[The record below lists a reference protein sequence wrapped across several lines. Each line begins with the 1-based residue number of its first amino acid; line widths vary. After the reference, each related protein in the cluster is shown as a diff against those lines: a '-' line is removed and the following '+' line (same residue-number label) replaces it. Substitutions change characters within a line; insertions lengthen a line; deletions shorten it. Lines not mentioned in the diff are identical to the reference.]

1 MINIV
6 LFGPPGCGKG
16 TQASKMVD
24 KYNLCHISTGDLF
37 RSEITGKTALGMEAK
52 AYMDKGELVPD
63 SVTINML
70 KLKMQS
76 LPDVNGFIF
85 DGFPRTIPQAEALD
99 NMLQEMNEP
108 VSKMIS
114 LKVRD
119 EELVKRL
126 LMRGEASGR
135 ADDLSEDVI
144 WNRVRVYNEQT
155 LPVASHYQKQSKLVE
170 INGEE
175 SIEEVFGEISKIL
188 DSL

>member
-24 KYNLCHISTGDLF
+24 KYNLYHISTGDLF

-76 LPDVNGFIF
+76 LPGVNGFIF

-99 NMLQEMNEP
+99 KMLQDMNEP

-126 LMRGEASGR
+126 LIRGEASGR

-155 LPVASHYQKQSKLVE
+155 LPVASHYHKQAKLQE

-175 SIEEVFGEISKIL
+175 SIEEVFGKISEIL